1 VSLIRGHRAAA
12 IEVAS
17 LLWRHRSLTMAM
29 ARRELADRYAG
40 QALGLSWVVV
50 HPLFMI
56 LLYVFIFGV
65 VFRQRIGGTVEMPL
79 DYIAYLLSGLAA
91 WLTVQDAVIK
101 SCNVITGN
109 SSLVK
114 QVVFPLE
121 VLPVKSLLVSFV
133 PQGVTLAFLVIYVLV
148 QQGSLP
154 VTYALLPVLLIMQ
167 LLLLLGI
174 AFVLAPAGAYARDL
188 KDVMQL
194 MATAGP
200 YLVPVFYLPQWVPPM
215 LRPLLFLNPFS
226 HLIWCYQDA
235 LYFGRI
241 DHPWSWL
248 VTAVLSVVSFVLGY
262 RVFRRLRPAL
272 GNVL

>member
-1 VSLIRGHRAAA
+1 
-12 IEVAS
+12 
-17 LLWRHRSLTMAM
+17 M
-29 ARRELADRYAG
+29 ARRELSDRYAG
-40 QALGLSWVVV
+40 QALGVSWAVV

-56 LLYVFIFGV
+56 LLYLFVFAVI
-65 VFRQRIGGTVEMPL
+65 FRQRIGGTVEMPL

-101 SCNVITGN
+101 SCSVITSN

-133 PQGVTLAFLVIYVLV
+133 PQVVSLAFLVIYVLV
-148 QQGSLP
+148 QQRSLP
-154 VTYALLPVLLIMQ
+154 VTYALLPLLLLMQ
-167 LLLLLGI
+167 LLLLLGL
-174 AFVLAPAGAYARDL
+174 AFVLATAGAYVRDL

-194 MATAGP
+194 MATAGV
-200 YLVPVFYLPQWVPPM
+200 YLVPVFYLPQWVPSIV
-215 LRPLLFLNPFS
+215 RPLLVLNPFS

-241 DHPWSWL
+241 EHPWSWL
-248 VTAVLSVVSFVLGY
+248 ATALLSVVSFVFGY
-262 RVFRRLRPAL
+262 RFFRRLRPTL